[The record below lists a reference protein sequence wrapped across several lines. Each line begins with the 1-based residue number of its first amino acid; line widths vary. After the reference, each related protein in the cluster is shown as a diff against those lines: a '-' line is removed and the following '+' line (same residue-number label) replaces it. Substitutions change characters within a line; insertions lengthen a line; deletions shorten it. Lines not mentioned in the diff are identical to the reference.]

1 MTHIYK
7 TAIVPY
13 PLDEMY
19 IMVSDVGSY
28 PHFLPWCKDVVINS
42 RTDLDDEIR
51 LMATIKMGSIGLEKS
66 FTTTNV
72 LRKNKSIDMRL
83 VKGPFSSLQ
92 GQWHFQS
99 LGETGCKIT
108 LEMDFEISNKLL
120 GKTLGPIFTKIMNSL
135 IDAFIQQANKLH
147 GKPTA

>member
-1 MTHIYK
+1 
-7 TAIVPY
+7 
-13 PLDEMY
+13 
-19 IMVSDVGSY
+19 MVSDVGSY
-28 PHFLPWCKDVVINS
+28 PHFLPWCKEVVINS
-42 RTDLDDEIR
+42 RTDLGDETR
-51 LMATIKMGSIGLEKS
+51 LMATIKMGNIGLEKS

-72 LRKNKSIDMRL
+72 LRKDKSIDMRL

-120 GKTLGPIFTKIMNSL
+120 GKTLGPIFTKIMNSM
-135 IDAFIQQANKLH
+135 IEAFIQQANKLH
-147 GKPTA
+147 GKPVS